1 MAIPAAE
8 ARHRY
13 AHYYGYGPA
22 YTYAPYGAGYYR
34 GRAYYGSVYGRRC
47 DPELFG
53 RITRYTCAY
62 RNWQVPS
69 EDLALAGRIPDHW
82 RREALVFLAR
92 RKGLGPGA

>member
-1 MAIPAAE
+1 MTTFRTLLIAVSAGLSLMAAAIPAAE

-34 GRAYYGSVYGRRC
+34 GRPYYGSVYGRRC

-62 RNWQVPS
+62 RNW
-69 EDLALAGRIPDHW
+69 
-82 RREALVFLAR
+82 
-92 RKGLGPGA
+92 